1 MSGKSATQL
10 AAGRIAGALAVLL
23 LATACGGGGGSCVG
37 SGGALSSP
45 ECKDGWSQSECQDWQ
60 NSGVNG
66 ATWTFNSGSS
76 CVDQG
81 YAERCSDGSYRLP
94 GHC

>member
-1 MSGKSATQL
+1 MSSKVARYVT
-10 AAGRIAGALAVLL
+10 AGPLTCVLSVLL
-23 LATACGGGGGSCVG
+23 FATACGGGGGSCVG
-37 SGGALSSP
+37 TGGVLLSP
-45 ECKDGWSQSECQDWQ
+45 DCKDGWSQSDCQDFQ

-76 CVDQG
+76 CADQG
-81 YAERCSDGSYRLP
+81 YTERCSDGSYRLP